1 MRSDAF
7 DEEGD
12 HSRVYGFVTG
22 RDPEHY
28 HSLVLCPNTP
38 LATEIDLQNPD
49 LDKDFSAVEIHYLKM
64 IYRMQK
70 IYSQRIPGVDQRL
83 EEINN
88 QGFAVN
94 LNAFALAV
102 GTFNRYL
109 KDLVKFTAE
118 MLSDDAKK
126 PSE

>member
-1 MRSDAF
+1 
-7 DEEGD
+7 
-12 HSRVYGFVTG
+12 
-22 RDPEHY
+22 
-28 HSLVLCPNTP
+28 
-38 LATEIDLQNPD
+38 
-49 LDKDFSAVEIHYLKM
+49 M